1 MNTFSRLHD
10 TNNDTKLDGLEI
22 MAALNHMGQMFK
34 LQPQERAGKTP
45 EQIAALE
52 EERQKGALKYFTGE
66 ATIATHFNFNTIF
79 YTPKLDY
86 CAS

>member
-1 MNTFSRLHD
+1 
-10 TNNDTKLDGLEI
+10 

-66 ATIATHFNFNTIF
+66 ATIATHFNFNEIL
-79 YTPKLDY
+79 YAPKLDY

>member
-1 MNTFSRLHD
+1 
-10 TNNDTKLDGLEI
+10 

-66 ATIATHFNFNTIF
+66 ATIATHFNFNNIF
-79 YTPKLDY
+79 YAPKLTVHPNVY
-86 CAS
+86 IPMIFLS